1 MALSLVGSV
10 GFTVVMVITVEFVGL
25 VVVLFP

>member
-10 GFTVVMVITVEFVGL
+10 GFTVVMVITVKFVGL